1 MVQIANQNV
10 APSSAPA
17 ENRVLPQPIATALR
31 HTVKTPP
38 SDIKDPDNSNVTPEL
53 DLLLG
58 MLGMGPPQVIVDL
71 APPSAQPEANFPD
84 GQSSSLSEFSDYA
97 FSEVSDSDMIA
108 PYPPRCLWD
117 QESLQAFTS
126 VCVDTAIDTVFDKL
140 NNVRTKE
147 EKMGYPC

>member
-1 MVQIANQNV
+1 
-10 APSSAPA
+10 
-17 ENRVLPQPIATALR
+17 
-31 HTVKTPP
+31 
-38 SDIKDPDNSNVTPEL
+38 
-53 DLLLG
+53 
-58 MLGMGPPQVIVDL
+58 MGPPQVIVDL

-126 VCVDTAIDTVFDKL
+126 VCVDTANDTVFDKL
-140 NNVRTKE
+140 NNKLLIALKLHTPFNKIYCSKCKKMTTVTKRGKANKTYQFACGSHTISASQILE
-147 EKMGYPC
+147 SLPESFILEQIPNEPTDVFI